1 MYEKEKLRKKEIS
14 IKTVRSQSS
23 FVVTTKKK
31 WPKGVLINSL
41 KDKNSYL
48 LYEFYKTL
56 FCRTRFLEH
65 EELSDKCYKEN
76 KCDKIAYKTSIIQYF
91 FYFAP

>member
-14 IKTVRSQSS
+14 IKTIRLKSS

-41 KDKNSYL
+41 KDQKKKL
-48 LYEFYKTL
+48 K
-56 FCRTRFLEH
+56 
-65 EELSDKCYKEN
+65 
-76 KCDKIAYKTSIIQYF
+76 
-91 FYFAP
+91 